1 MVIWHTL
8 RSSNAALLRAAR
20 VVLGCALLAGCT
32 SLEGPTA
39 NVDTWK
45 STWKDRASAVAGGAA
60 DGAEAVGDSL
70 GTAYEGVREGFAE
83 PDPEGFG
90 AYPRG
95 YAQIVRSHMIRF
107 EGLSETAEF
116 RFTRPVKS
124 YSNKGILAG
133 GQVDWQGYVVNAEVA
148 AEGFAGQKRTKSY
161 AVRMRD
167 GEVIEVLD
175 ATYAGALKQ
184 AMPSVPAA
192 RAD

>member
-1 MVIWHTL
+1 MKFLPCFQLNQGIAGLRTL
-8 RSSNAALLRAAR
+8 SG
-20 VVLGCALLAGCT
+20 VLLAAAILT
-32 SLEGPTA
+32 SP
-39 NVDTWK
+39 
-45 STWKDRASAVAGGAA
+45 SAAAGAA
-60 DGAEAVGDSL
+60 EAEIPL

-107 EGLSETAEF
+107 EGLPETAEF

-133 GQVDWQGYVVNAEVA
+133 GQVDWQGYVVNAEVET
-148 AEGFAGQKRTKSY
+148 EGFAGQKRTNTY

-184 AMPSVPAA
+184 AKPSVPAA